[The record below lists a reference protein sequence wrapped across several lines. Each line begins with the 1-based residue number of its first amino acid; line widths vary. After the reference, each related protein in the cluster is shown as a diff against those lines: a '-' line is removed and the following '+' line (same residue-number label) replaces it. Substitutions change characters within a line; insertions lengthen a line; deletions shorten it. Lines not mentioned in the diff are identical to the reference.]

1 MGCGMTL
8 SMTFSRYIA
17 FSYFKNTLF
26 LLFVLMGII
35 YLFDTVEL
43 LRRAGKF
50 DDVPI
55 TLVLRMG
62 LLKLPEVVQIL
73 FPFAI
78 LFGAMFTF
86 WQLNRRQELVVVRS
100 AGFSVWQFLSPVIV
114 VAIIIG
120 LLQISVFNPIGA
132 LLVGKYER
140 LENAHLKRESN
151 QIAIFKEGLWLRQSV
166 ELGDDYPEAG
176 YVILNAAKI
185 QQLDWRL
192 KHVKAIFFDKDDN
205 FVSRLDAGS
214 ARLVDGHWIFET
226 PKVHQADGEVIDL
239 PHYRMP
245 THLTM
250 QDVEDSFASPAT
262 MSFWHLPGYIQTL
275 EETGFDASSLRV
287 HYHNLLSQPLF
298 YVAMILLAAIV
309 SMRPPRQRQ
318 GLILFGSGVF
328 IGFVV
333 FFMSSFLQALGAS
346 QQIPVVLA
354 AWSPALICF
363 MLGISAIINLEDG

>member
-1 MGCGMTL
+1 MKI

-17 FSYFKNTLF
+17 FLYFKNTVF
-26 LLFVLMGII
+26 LLLALMGII

-43 LRRAGKF
+43 IRRAAKF
-50 DDVPI
+50 DNVPI

-86 WQLNRRQELVVVRS
+86 WQLNRRQELVIVRS
-100 AGFSVWQFLSPVIV
+100 AGFSVWQFLAPVIG
-114 VAIIIG
+114 VALFIG
-120 LLQISVFNPIGA
+120 VLQISVLNPIGA
-132 LLVGKYER
+132 LLVGKYEQ
-140 LENAHLKRESN
+140 LENTHLKRQSN

-166 ELGDDYPEAG
+166 DLGVDYPETG
-176 YVILNAAKI
+176 YVILHATKI
-185 QQLDWRL
+185 QRADWRL
-192 KHVKAIFFDKDDN
+192 KQVKGLFFDKDDN
-205 FVSRLDAGS
+205 FVSRLDAPF
-214 ARLVDGHWIFET
+214 ARLEEGAWVFDKPKMHQSDGGVF
-226 PKVHQADGEVIDL
+226 DL
-239 PHYRMP
+239 PSYQIA
-245 THLTM
+245 THLTI

-275 EETGFDASSLRV
+275 ENTGFDASALRV

-298 YVAMILLAAIV
+298 FVAMILLAAVV

-333 FFMSSFLQALGAS
+333 FFLSSFLQALGAS
-346 QQIPVVLA
+346 QQIPVILA
-354 AWSPALICF
+354 AWSPALICL